1 MRETAS
7 LIEQLVSDLHSESRV
22 SMSEKTF
29 TFLYTVNVLSHNI
42 KMSQYVCVLAVHEN
56 IAIKNRRTCNMTK
69 RLKQVDVS
77 RADNLIHRYGDL
89 FEGLCQSDGFD
100 WIGL

>member
-1 MRETAS
+1 
-7 LIEQLVSDLHSESRV
+7 
-22 SMSEKTF
+22 MSEKTF
-29 TFLYTVNVLSHNI
+29 TFLYTVYVLSQNI
-42 KMSQYVCVLAVHEN
+42 KKSQYVLVCVLAVHEN
-56 IAIKNRRTCNMTK
+56 IAIKNRRTCKITK

-77 RADNLIHRYGDL
+77 RADNLILRYGDL